1 MDTIKLMLAF
11 SPWIA
16 FWIISSGHSM
26 LRLQVGICVATVLV
40 AVMGLTKLHRGAIL
54 WAGVLFFAFALVS
67 VAWLRD
73 MWVIQH
79 LGVLASG
86 TLFVSTLFSVFIGRP
101 FTEDYAREH
110 VPAELWD
117 SPAFIRGCYTVTTAW
132 GFIFLVNTMVNLAKL
147 YHPEA
152 SEWYLSRH
160 GIWFCHLR
168 YRIYHKLLPAC
179 QTQAPE
185 LIFGTTTWFV
195 EKTQKFLKKRV
206 KTI

>member
-1 MDTIKLMLAF
+1 MPELSAEVVLCLDFHVRLRIATVDTIKLMLAF

-117 SPAFIRGCYTVTTAW
+117 SPAFIRGCYTVTSAW

-152 SEWYLSRH
+152 SEWYYQGMEFSFVILGIAFTTIYSR
-160 GIWFCHLR
+160 R
-168 YRIYHKLLPAC
+168 ARR
-179 QTQAPE
+179 
-185 LIFGTTTWFV
+185 
-195 EKTQKFLKKRV
+195 KRLG
-206 KTI
+206 